1 MAKISGT
8 LTDGAGQIINDC
20 SIELYAKKTTNNVL
34 IQTQAFTVANNGR
47 YSINAQPCEYEVSL
61 IINGFPKKR
70 LGTINVYTDSVD
82 GSLNDYLINPSENDL
97 TPEFL
102 KQVFDV
108 RSEAKNSA
116 IASSLSATNSAN
128 SAAAAKTSEIN
139 AQSSANISKTCATN
153 ASESATTATK
163 AAVTANTAATNSK
176 TSADHASESA
186 TAANQSVKQA
196 LDSAKAAKISETN
209 ANNAAKNA
217 QSSADSAKT
226 SADNAKDWASTF
238 DTSNFVEKTGLDSQ
252 SICGELK
259 IGSLS
264 VNEKIN
270 ASEILENGNRVYSP
284 NNKPDADIIGA
295 LPATRIV
302 DNEISTYSVDDNVD
316 FKKIPTVGGKSVLG
330 TGDYGVGSY
339 TGVPLNNPDET
350 LPGGCYATRTTSFP
364 ELQTNRNDSASLIVY
379 PAWTKNWYVEKLAV
393 VQSKTP
399 RIYYRCAAPE
409 GKQSWYEAIT
419 TANIND
425 YLPRPPQPQVWHNEI
440 SQRAANVV
448 YTNTTGQTIF
458 VMISFQHGWSGT
470 AIEMRLFINDMEFY
484 ATAGGAGSGSTKN
497 VAMYM
502 PIPAGCTYKVTGGG
516 NLTAWYEL
524 R

>member
-1 MAKISGT
+1 MTKISGI

-20 SIELYAKKTTNNVL
+20 TIELYAKKTTDKVL
-34 IQTQAFTVANNGR
+34 AQTQAFTVASDGQ
-47 YSINAQPCEYEVSL
+47 YSMNVLPCEYDVSL

-70 LGTINVYTDSVD
+70 IGTINVYTDSVD

-102 KQVFDV
+102 KQVFDA

-163 AAVTANTAATNSK
+163 AAATANTAATNSK

-196 LDSAKAAKISETN
+196 SDSAKAAKISETN

-226 SADNAKDWASTF
+226 SADNAKSWASTF
-238 DTSNFVEKTGLDSQ
+238 DTSNFVKKNGENGQ
-252 SICGELK
+252 SICGDLK

-295 LPATRIV
+295 LPATKSV
-302 DNEISTYSVDDNVD
+302 VNGAPTYSVGDNIQ
-316 FKKIPTVGGKSVLG
+316 FKKTPTVNGKSVITDFEVDNKIELNKTKIGDFRLMPFRANELPFGWYLRNGDNYLLNSPQGQVLNRLSDNYKRDHQITIKVINGQQYINVPSAFAPDGRGFFERAVNG
-330 TGDYGVGSY
+330 TIRQVGSVQDDAIRNI
-339 TGVPLNNPDET
+339 TGNFDNVLTSISDVLSSLNT
-350 LPGGCYATRTTSFP
+350 
-364 ELQTNRNDSASLIVY
+364 Q
-379 PAWTKNWYVEKLAV
+379 
-393 VQSKTP
+393 
-399 RIYYRCAAPE
+399 
-409 GKQSWYEAIT
+409 
-419 TANIND
+419 
-425 YLPRPPQPQVWHNEI
+425 
-440 SQRAANVV
+440 
-448 YTNTTGQTIF
+448 
-458 VMISFQHGWSGT
+458 
-470 AIEMRLFINDMEFY
+470 
-484 ATAGGAGSGSTKN
+484 
-497 VAMYM
+497 
-502 PIPAGCTYKVTGGG
+502 
-516 NLTAWYEL
+516 
-524 R
+524 